1 MAGYSPSRSG
11 PRVNVRG
18 KRLVCQPRLWANR
31 VDLGNRPLAVLGPFN
46 RNPTFDAVSTE
57 SSLRLDSRSPARVAL
72 PAPCGSLVGLTH
84 LTFARLRQL
93 REEVTYRKIDEHGG
107 RLIKTTGNGF
117 LAEVASATNALLCA
131 IDLQPNVGAR
141 AARARARAHTP
152 GGLIARTKPL
162 VVSPPT

>member
-1 MAGYSPSRSG
+1 
-11 PRVNVRG
+11 
-18 KRLVCQPRLWANR
+18 
-31 VDLGNRPLAVLGPFN
+31 
-46 RNPTFDAVSTE
+46 
-57 SSLRLDSRSPARVAL
+57 
-72 PAPCGSLVGLTH
+72 
-84 LTFARLRQL
+84 LRQL
-93 REEVTYRKIDEHGG
+93 REEVTYRKIYEHGG

-152 GGLIARTKPL
+152 GGLFARTKPL